1 MSEQRI
7 TTIEEEKASEF
18 SKRLDEEVS
27 NRLTGESPDD
37 DEIQAA
43 FAEVA
48 GAYIAQDGG
57 LPEFVPCSINERV
70 GRNKVTV
77 RGYAPIDD
85 TGTLRLVTTAYQ
97 QDGGAVAKA
106 EFEGLVRHAF
116 HLVTAV
122 RAGRELDERPEV
134 VELVNHIRDHLN
146 ELREVQVIVASNARI
161 DWAISNVDGGGIAFR
176 SEQYDIDRLYRIS
189 DVTIRRSDIQVDF
202 EQLLGEGVPC
212 IEVSGKDY
220 NYKTYL
226 LTLDGETLY
235 KIFERYGSKLYELNL
250 RSYLQPKTGVNR
262 KMLETIKTA
271 PVRFLAYNN
280 GICATADVIE
290 AGLEHGQT
298 VIKKLVG
305 FQIVNG
311 AQTTSTI
318 HRARKAEEDVTQIHV
333 AVKLTRVDADDL
345 EEFIPRITEY
355 ANTQNPIKAADLQSN
370 IKFHRQIEDL
380 SNDVWCPDG
389 VSRWFY
395 ERARGAYEAAYIRY
409 GTTPK
414 KKKEFR
420 EECPKDQKFG
430 KTDLAAYLMA
440 WNCEPQKVCL
450 GAQKNFNQFMNKLE
464 EFLPGRQD
472 PDAQFYRDAVAKG
485 ILFEGAA
492 KAVRSAKLPA
502 YRAQITAYLVAR
514 CALEFKDSFRL
525 NRVWAEQCLSD
536 ELIELLQQWAPLIQ
550 KSIVDSANGQNVT
563 EWCKKDGCWD
573 AVGKIKLPAR
583 KPPPEALPED
593 EDPLFS
599 VDPLSAS
606 SVVLPAQPANGHNAN
621 GATLVGAGAT
631 GIEDIELCRRLNERA
646 WTQIA
651 VWGAETRSLSDFE
664 RKIVATMQNMAIG
677 GWRKNPSP
685 KQAKHAGRIARRA
698 IDHEVVRPT

>member
-1 MSEQRI
+1 MSQQRI

-18 SKRLDEEVS
+18 SKRLEIEVS
-27 NRLTGESPDD
+27 DKLTKESPED
-37 DEIQAA
+37 DEVQAA

-57 LPEFVPCSINERV
+57 LPEFVPCSVNERV

-77 RGYAPIDD
+77 RGYAPVDD
-85 TGTLRLVTTAYQ
+85 AGTLRLVTTAYQ
-97 QDGGAVAKA
+97 QDAASLARADFVA
-106 EFEGLVRHAF
+106 LVRHACN
-116 HLVTAV
+116 LISAIRTDK
-122 RAGRELDERPEV
+122 ELDDRPEV
-134 VELVNHIRDHLN
+134 MELVRHVRDSLP
-146 ELREVQVIVASNARI
+146 EIREVRVIVASNARI
-161 DWAISNVDGGGIAFR
+161 SADDIEAISDGISFK

-202 EQLLGEGVPC
+202 EQLLGSGVPC

-262 KMLETIKTA
+262 KMLDTIKSE

-290 AGLEHGQT
+290 AGLDHGQT
-298 VIKKLVG
+298 VIKKLIG

-318 HRARKAEEDVTQIHV
+318 HRARKAKEDVAQIHV

-345 EEFIPRITEY
+345 EDFIPRITEY

-464 EFLPGRQD
+464 DFLPGRQD
-472 PDAQFYRDAVAKG
+472 PDPQFYRDAIAKC
-485 ILFEGAA
+485 ILFERAA
-492 KAVRSAKLPA
+492 KVVRDVKIPA

-525 NRVWAEQCLSD
+525 SRVWAEQALSD
-536 ELIELLQQWAPLIQ
+536 ELIALQQQWVLTIQ
-550 KSIVDSANGQNVT
+550 KAILDSANGQNVT

-573 AVGKIKLPAR
+573 AVR
-583 KPPPEALPED
+583 KTTLAVEEPPPEALPED
-593 EDPLFS
+593 KDPLFS
-599 VDPLSAS
+599 VNPPVSGTAPPAIRVNGTS
-606 SVVLPAQPANGHNAN
+606 LP
-621 GATLVGAGAT
+621 
-631 GIEDIELCRRLNERA
+631 DIDTSNMGDVELCRRLNERA
-646 WTQIA
+646 WAQIA
-651 VWGAETRSLSDFE
+651 MWVPRPARSTTSSA
-664 RKIVATMQNMAIG
+664 RSSPRCRI
-677 GWRKNPSP
+677 WPSEDGEGTP
-685 KQAKHAGRIARRA
+685 LRSRRSMLAASPAAPSTGRS
-698 IDHEVVRPT
+698 